1 MPIRILIADDH
12 AVFRSGLKALLE
24 KEDDLL
30 VVGETGDGFAT
41 VEAAARQ
48 DVDVLLLDITM
59 PGLRGPKIAEAVLAA
74 RPELAIVVLTMHED
88 QYYLQ
93 ELFRIGARAFVLKK
107 STGTDLLQAIRAAH
121 RGQRY
126 IDPALAGDVLSS
138 YVGGRRSA
146 EGMARID
153 LLTPRER
160 EVCTLLAY
168 GHTNAEI
175 AGKLHISERTVETH
189 RTHIMGKLSL
199 HSRAEL
205 VRFALD
211 NGLLADH

>member
-12 AVFRSGLKALLE
+12 AVFRSGLRALLE
-24 KEDDLL
+24 KEDDLE
-30 VVGETGDGFAT
+30 VVAETGDGFAT
-41 VEAAARQ
+41 VEAAGRS

-59 PGLRGPKIAEAVLAA
+59 PGMRGPKIAEAALSQ
-74 RPELAIVVLTMHED
+74 RPQLAIVVLTMHED
-88 QYYLQ
+88 EYYLQ

-107 STGTDLLQAIRAAH
+107 STGTDLVQAIRAAH
-121 RGQRY
+121 GGQPY
-126 IDPALAGDVLSS
+126 IDPALAGDVLCSF
-138 YVGGRRSA
+138 VGGPRPA
-146 EGMARID
+146 EGTARID

-189 RTHIMGKLSL
+189 RTHIMGKLTL
-199 HSRAEL
+199 NSRAEL